1 MFWKNLQMRRLLMVS
16 ALGSFRIAGAS
27 WVALL
32 AARGFTLVEIG
43 VAESCF
49 HAASLVF
56 EVPSGAVADVFGRR
70 PTLVLSQCMFI
81 VSAVCMLLLRSMPG
95 ICLAMMMEALAYNLA
110 SGTREALAYESLLAD
125 GHEDA
130 YVHYTSLEMAIY
142 RLDNAAAMLCV
153 GAALWMGY
161 RRAYAVDVVLGVC
174 TMLICLR
181 LKEYGHGT
189 KRISK
194 NVFADLGL
202 CIKESMRFVYSNRHV
217 MGLMLFNAAVGAVA
231 TLLRFFLQAKLTAKG
246 LPAAL
251 LGPTLF
257 AMSLGGAIGARLASV
272 IQQGSGAKIACMLGV
287 GMGMILGLCGY
298 PVGMC
303 LGGFAAAVCDDLLQV
318 HVDAQL
324 NEQFPSE
331 QRATLISV
339 SSLCFSLVM
348 IALSPLF
355 GWIFS
360 LS

>member
-1 MFWKNLQMRRLLMVS
+1 MFWKIQQMRLLLMVS
-16 ALGSFRIAGAS
+16 AVGSFRIAGAS

-49 HAASLVF
+49 HAASLIF

-70 PTLVLSQCMFI
+70 LTMVLSQCMFI
-81 VSAVCMLLLRSMPG
+81 VSAAFMLLSKSLPE
-95 ICLAMMMEALAYNLA
+95 ICLAMMIEALAYNLA

-125 GHEDA
+125 GREDA

-153 GAALWMGY
+153 GLALWMGY
-161 RRAYAVDVVLGVC
+161 RRAYAVDMALGVC

-181 LKEYGHGT
+181 LRECGQRK
-189 KRISK
+189 KRTGK
-194 NVFADLGL
+194 NVFVELGL
-202 CIKESMRFVYSNRHV
+202 CIKESVCFVCNNRRV
-217 MGLMLFNAAVGAVA
+217 MGLMLFNALVGAAA
-231 TLLRFFLQAKLTAKG
+231 TLLQFFLQAKLPAKG
-246 LPAAL
+246 LPEPL

-257 AMSLGGAIGARLASV
+257 AMSLGGAIGARLAAV
-272 IQQGSGAKIACMLGV
+272 TRGESGVKVACLLGV
-287 GMGMILGLCGY
+287 GAGLMLGLCGY
-298 PVGMC
+298 PAAMC
-303 LGGFAAAVCDDLLQV
+303 VGGFAAAVCDDLLQV

-324 NEQFPSE
+324 NERFPSE

-355 GWIFS
+355 GWVFS
-360 LS
+360 LN